1 MGAINSRQKGA
12 SSEREF
18 AGLIHD
24 QLGVKLVRVLDQSRG
39 GGFDLEPEPNQEG
52 PVVDAVRGLAL
63 EVKRYNAI
71 TPSLMERFWSQATR
85 QAENAGLIPALAW
98 RADRQPWKVTVPL
111 SWLAGMGTSHDLEF
125 TATLAVEAFCLAVR
139 ELAGGGNDEG

>member
-18 AGLIHD
+18 AGLIHE

-39 GGFDLEPEPNQEG
+39 GGFDLAVSPDQAG
-52 PVVDAVRGLAL
+52 PVVDALRGLAI
-63 EVKRYNAI
+63 ECKRYGAI
-71 TPSLMERFWSQATR
+71 TPSLMERFWSQAVR
-85 QAENAGLIPALAW
+85 QAEAAGLIPALAW
-98 RADRQPWKVTVPL
+98 RADRQPWRVTIPL
-111 SWLAGMGTSHDLEF
+111 SWLAGMGTSLDLEF

-139 ELAGGGNDEG
+139 ERAAG

>member
-1 MGAINSRQKGA
+1 MGAINSKQKGA

-24 QLGVKLVRVLDQSRG
+24 HLGVKLVRVLDQSRA
-39 GGFDLEPEPNQEG
+39 GGFDLAVSPDQAG
-52 PVVDAVRGLAL
+52 PVVETVRGLAL

-71 TPSLMERFWSQATR
+71 TPSLMERFWSQAVR
-85 QAENAGLIPALAW
+85 QAEAAGLIPALAW
-98 RADRQPWKVTVPL
+98 RADRQPWKVTIPL
-111 SWLAGMGTSHDLEF
+111 AWLCGMGTSMDLEF

-139 ELAGGGNDEG
+139 ERAEGSHDES

>member
-18 AGLIHD
+18 ANLIHD
-24 QLGVKLVRVLDQSRG
+24 HLGVKLVRVLDQSRG
-39 GGFDLEPEPNQEG
+39 GGFDLAPAPNQEG

-71 TPSLMERFWSQATR
+71 TPSLMERFWSQAVR
-85 QAENAGLIPALAW
+85 QAEAAGLIPALAW
-98 RADRQPWKVTVPL
+98 RADRQPWRVTIPL
-111 SWLAGMGTSHDLEF
+111 AWLCGMGTSMDLEF

-139 ELAGGGNDEG
+139 ELAGGSHDES